1 MKKLLLTVSALA
13 ALTLLAPTSSFA
25 QPDLEC
31 IGLYFSGGASCTE
44 ATFLAHVPAY
54 IVYLN
59 SSLSETRGF
68 ECGFD
73 ITTPGKDVQVFNTN
87 VSVTYP
93 TPATDVGN
101 SSPADGTYNY
111 ITGYGSPLV
120 ISSPGVILATLDI
133 FYLDM
138 STTLEFNLRPAIP
151 SSDPLDA
158 NPVVL
163 RPDFTEKV
171 IGMHQQQDPAS
182 PSLVLKPTGT
192 GGGCDVVLPDEDM
205 SFGSVKSLFR

>member
-44 ATFLAHVPAY
+44 ADFLAHVPAY

-59 SSLSETRGF
+59 PTISETRGF

-73 ITTPGKDVQVFNTN
+73 ITTPTKDVQVFNTN

-93 TPATDVGN
+93 TPATDVGV
-101 SSPADGTYNY
+101 SSAADGTYNY
-111 ITGYGSPLV
+111 ITGYGSPIV
-120 ISSPGVILATLDI
+120 ISGPAITLATLDI

-138 STTLEFNLRPAIP
+138 ATTLEFNLRACIP
-151 SSDPLDA
+151 SSDPLGE

-171 IGMHQQQDPAS
+171 IGMHHAEGS